1 MTLTAEQQ
9 QIKDDASATTA
20 APILAELVEACP

>member
-1 MTLTAEQQ
+1 MTLTAEQ